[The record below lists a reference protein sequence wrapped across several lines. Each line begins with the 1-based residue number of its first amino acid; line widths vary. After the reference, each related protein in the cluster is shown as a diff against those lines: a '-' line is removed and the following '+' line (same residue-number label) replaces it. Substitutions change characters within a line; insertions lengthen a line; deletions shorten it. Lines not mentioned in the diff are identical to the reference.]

1 MDTLLRGAVLSYN
14 RQEVVTPTE
23 RGSPA
28 PEAHRTIAGG
38 KRGEAERAHRMGREE
53 RTSAP
58 EGRQSLPETKS
69 SSAPAGAVRYSGGDP
84 LPVGALGFASLPTG
98 YCPLRLP
105 APGNIT
111 IT

>member
-1 MDTLLRGAVLSYN
+1 MGSEAKPSA
-14 RQEVVTPTE
+14 PT
-23 RGSPA
+23 GW
-28 PEAHRTIAGG
+28 
-38 KRGEAERAHRMGREE
+38 AERKE
-53 RTSAP
+53 TSAP

-69 SSAPAGAVRYSGGDP
+69 YSAPAGAVRYSGGDP